1 MEQSSESNAFT
12 RYSKEDLEQLALET
26 IGKVSQVYQPGK
38 DRQIIPGNVYQPAR
52 PEGKEFLT
60 DLIDHK
66 LLLPGS
72 RFEGLENLDHCL
84 GELRAGRHVIFLPE
98 HRGNLDAYTFDVLL
112 RREDARYQDILDRLI
127 FIAGRKLNESSELIK
142 MFTEKYPRLVIV
154 PRRDY
159 PEARE
164 GENAEEIR
172 DREEYINNASRINRS
187 AFRQLIR
194 LKKAGHIFIL
204 YPLGGRVK
212 PGADNHPVRE
222 TTSYLQRFD
231 TAYLIS
237 MEGNLLPPRANM
249 EEERPVQEKVV
260 LRVGKPLQCKDFLA
274 SMKARHAAEKEKGGI
289 PPDQDWEQYAVERIM
304 NMLERLRLAGDST
317 SPETP

>member
-1 MEQSSESNAFT
+1 MEQSSDSDEIIQ
-12 RYSKEDLEQLALET
+12 YSKEDLERLALET
-26 IGKVSQVYQPGK
+26 IGNVSQVYQAGQ
-38 DRQIIPGNVYQPAR
+38 DRLITPENVYQLAR

-72 RFEGLENLDHCL
+72 QFEGLENLDHCL
-84 GELRAGRHVIFLPE
+84 KELNAGRHVIFLPE

-164 GENAEEIR
+164 EESAEET
-172 DREEYINNASRINRS
+172 REREAYLNNASRINRS

-194 LKKAGHIFIL
+194 LKKAGHIFVL

-212 PGADNHPVRE
+212 PGADTRPVRE
-222 TTSYLQRFD
+222 TVSYLQRFD

-237 MEGNLLPPRANM
+237 MEGNLLPPAPLM
-249 EEERPVQEKVV
+249 EEERPIQEKVV
-260 LRVGKPLQCKDFLA
+260 LRVGKPLHCEDFLDR
-274 SMKARHAAEKEKGGI
+274 MKVRYAGGKERGEI
-289 PPDQDWEQYAVERIM
+289 LPDLDWEQFTVDRIM
-304 NMLERLRLAGDST
+304 DMLEQLRLGGEFTDPGNS
-317 SPETP
+317 